1 MLISMFYLRDGVTR
15 LNTLADSCNQQTQ
28 LEQLKTKVSIIMADM
43 IFACEEVAFT
53 TDSYQYIKLK
63 SSLLDT
69 NRAIQKSEDKE
80 HIKTLIKTC
89 IANFND
95 INYDYLS
102 TYNFK
107 RECSNRAMRFVPTNE
122 AALEQVAK
130 AITKQSRNIQ
140 FLDVRCNEGQNLKAL
155 TKNFEHKI
163 TYGIEADQNVAAR
176 ARDKINRVAMGQF
189 AGSRITN
196 EAFDVM
202 MVEPLISWNADFN
215 GNQSPITFKNE
226 KVFLNNTIKYLRPN
240 GLGIIILPYYR
251 LYKDVSL
258 FIAKNFSNVQ
268 VRRLASDFFST
279 GHIVITGVKREDTS
293 EVDETIYQML
303 RKCHNQDK
311 IDDILVNPLSS
322 YTLPKDIIPVEIFRG
337 SVLDPNELLGIV
349 KASGCMEEFWKN
361 QKVEKL
367 SESSKQPLLPFNIGQ
382 IGLVLTSGCLD
393 GIIDEGNGH
402 YHLIKGKVSK
412 QSNIERNY
420 SDNENEIETEETIS
434 NRVEINVILPNGDY
448 KVLA

>member
-15 LNTLADSCNQQTQ
+15 LGTLAGTCKTLTDITQ
-28 LEQLKTKVSIIMADM
+28 IKTKVSVVLADM

-53 TDSYQYIKLK
+53 TDSYQYSKLK
-63 SSLLDT
+63 SMLMDT
-69 NRAIQKSEDKE
+69 NRSIQNSDNKD
-80 HIKTLIKTC
+80 HIKTLIET
-89 IANFND
+89 AVTAFEGT
-95 INYDYLS
+95 NYDNLS

-107 RECSNRAMRFVPTNE
+107 RECSNRAMRFVPTNTT
-122 AALEQVAK
+122 ALEQVAK
-130 AITKQSRNIQ
+130 AIPRMSRNIQ
-140 FLDVRCNEGQNLKAL
+140 FLDVRCNEGQNLTAL
-155 TKNFEHKI
+155 TKGFDHKI
-163 TYGIEADQNVAAR
+163 TYGIEADQNVASR
-176 ARDKINRVAMGQF
+176 ARNNVNRVAMGQF

-202 MVEPLISWNADFN
+202 MVEPLMSWSAEFN
-215 GNQSPITFKNE
+215 GNQSPLTFKNE
-226 KVFLNNTIKYLRPN
+226 KVFLLNTIRYLRPN
-240 GLGIIILPYYR
+240 GIGIMILPYYK

-258 FIAKNFSNVQ
+258 FIAKNFDNVQ
-268 VRRLASDFFST
+268 VRRLSSDFFST
-279 GHIVITGVKREDTS
+279 GHVVITGTKVEEPRDL
-293 EVDETIYQML
+293 DENIYQML

-311 IDDILVNPLSS
+311 IDDILVKPLDA
-322 YTLPKDIIPVEIFRG
+322 YTLPRELEPIDIFRG
-337 SVLDPNELLGIV
+337 SVLDPNELLSIV
-349 KASGCMEEFWKN
+349 KASGCMENFWKN

-367 SESSKQPLLPFNIGQ
+367 SESSKQPLLPFSIGQ

-420 SDNENEIETEETIS
+420 NDNESEIETQETIS
-434 NRVEINVILPNGDY
+434 NRVEINVVLPNGEY